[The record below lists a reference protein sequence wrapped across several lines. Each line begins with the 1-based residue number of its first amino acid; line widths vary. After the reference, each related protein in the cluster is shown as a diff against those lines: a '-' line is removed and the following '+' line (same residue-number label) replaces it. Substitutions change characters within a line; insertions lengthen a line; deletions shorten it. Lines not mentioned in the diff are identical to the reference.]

1 MAYLLSFCHRGKK
14 LMTSKEIIIL
24 LKLLD
29 VTQTSIA
36 NKLKMTV
43 PAVNSVIKG
52 LRKNPRIRQAIAD
65 AVGRPVLQIWPPNP
79 SSINNDKGLHHNTRK
94 SEPLQDK
101 K

>member
-1 MAYLLSFCHRGKK
+1 
-14 LMTSKEIIIL
+14 MTSKEIIIL

-29 VTQTSIA
+29 VTQTSVA

-65 AVGRPVLQIWPPNP
+65 AVGRPVHQIWPPNP
-79 SSINNDKGLHHNTRK
+79 SPTNKDKQVKHHTK
-94 SEPLQDK
+94 ESEPLQDK
-101 K
+101 KRKR

>member
-1 MAYLLSFCHRGKK
+1 MN
-14 LMTSKEIIIL
+14 SKEIIIL
-24 LKLLD
+24 MKLLD

-65 AVGRPVLQIWPPNP
+65 AVGRPVHQIWPPEKLP
-79 SSINNDKGLHHNTRK
+79 INNDKDLHHNIKK
-94 SEPLQDK
+94 SKPLQAK
-101 K
+101 KRGR